1 MKDPLTESDYEA
13 LAAEKGLTIANLAL
27 NESRGLTLAT
37 LRDLVF
43 GDDGQFATDEELISE
58 VRGLVEYCYFKPP
71 FDTDS
76 SNQSL

>member
-1 MKDPLTESDYEA
+1 MKDSLTESDYEA

-37 LRDLVF
+37 LRELVF
-43 GDDGQFATDEELISE
+43 GDDGQSATDEELISE
-58 VRGLVEYCYFKPP
+58 VRGLVEYYYFKPP
-71 FDTDS
+71 LDTDS